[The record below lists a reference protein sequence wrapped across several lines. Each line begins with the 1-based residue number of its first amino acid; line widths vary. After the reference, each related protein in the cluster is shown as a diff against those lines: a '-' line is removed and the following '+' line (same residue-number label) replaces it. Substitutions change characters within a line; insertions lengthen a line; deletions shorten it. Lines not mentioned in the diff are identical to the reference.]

1 MKPAEATGS
10 RKVVLMEQQDIF
22 PNRTFSRYCSSEFEP
37 CYLKLLGAGAF
48 RERIRQAFRHLE
60 RCDLCA
66 RYCYVNRLVTVHGAV
81 CRTGERAVVHSFGPH
96 HGEEDVLRGRKGSG
110 TIFFSWCNLRCVF
123 CQNWEISHKG
133 IGRAVQP
140 KELAAMMLDLQ
151 EQGCHNINL
160 VSPSHVV
167 AQIVA
172 AVEIAAR
179 EGLRLPLVYNTGGYD
194 SIEAL
199 ALLDGL
205 IDIYMPDMKYG
216 DSIIAREFSKVRN
229 YVEVNRMAVKEMH
242 RQVGDLVLD
251 ASGLAQRGLLIR
263 HLVLPG
269 DLAGSEEVLDFIAHE
284 ISPETYLNL
293 MDQYR
298 PCYRADEYP
307 PLDRQITAAEY
318 RAALELAKRY
328 GLRRLDPGSETVRP
342 F

>member
-1 MKPAEATGS
+1 MALVA
-10 RKVVLMEQQDIF
+10 QQDIF
-22 PNRTFSRYCSSEFEP
+22 SKRAFSRFCSSGFEP
-37 CYLKLLGAGAF
+37 CYLELLRTEAL
-48 RERIRQAFRHLE
+48 RERTLQGFRHLE

-66 RYCYVNRLVTVHGAV
+66 RYCRVNRLVTVRGAV
-81 CRTGERAVVHSFGPH
+81 CRTGEHAVVHSFGPH
-96 HGEEDVLRGRKGSG
+96 YGEEEVLSGRKGSG

-140 KELAAMMLDLQ
+140 KELAAMMLSLQ

-172 AVEIAAR
+172 AVEIAVTK
-179 EGLRLPLVYNTGGYD
+179 GLRLPLVYNTGGYD
-194 SIEAL
+194 SVEAL
-199 ALLDGL
+199 ALLDG
-205 IDIYMPDMKYG
+205 IVDIYMPDMKYG
-216 DSIIAREFSKVRN
+216 DSLIARKYSKVRN

-251 ASGLAQRGLLIR
+251 QSGLARRGLLIR

-269 DLAGSEEVLDFIAHE
+269 NLASSERVLDFIAHE
-284 ISPETYLNL
+284 ISLNTYLNL

-298 PCYRADEYP
+298 PCYRAGEYP
-307 PLDRQITAAEY
+307 PLDRQITAEEY
-318 RAALELAKRY
+318 DRALALAKRY
-328 GLRRLDPGSETVRP
+328 GLRRLDSGSRRFGP
-342 F
+342 I